1 MPNYQDSKALVL
13 KYYAELEAASADQV
27 AGVLDRYTDSDYQ
40 FRGVHPFNEI
50 DGSAN
55 VANTVW
61 KPLLRAFTAM
71 QRRQDIFMA
80 GSNNEDG
87 TTWVTSMG
95 QFMGL
100 FDEDWLGIPSTG
112 KITFLPYV
120 EFSRISDGK
129 IGESAFFCD
138 IISVMNQ
145 AGLAPLPIQTGADII
160 NPGPRTHD
168 GLMFDVQ
175 DPAESKQTLDLA
187 NRMCDDLV
195 SDGLESSSKTLARTW
210 HDDMTWF
217 GPAGIGATYT
227 INRYQVQHQGPFGA
241 GLDDIVF
248 NGHVCNYAEGN
259 YAGWFGWPNL
269 TMTSRGGFMGLP
281 ASDRRLDMRVVDMY
295 RRDGDK
301 LAENWI
307 FIDMLYW
314 MMQQDVDVLERTR
327 QIVRA

>member
-1 MPNYQDSKALVL
+1 MPDFQDSKALVL
-13 KYYAELEAASADQV
+13 NFYKEFEAASANNV
-27 AGVLDRYTDSDYQ
+27 GSVLEKYTSSDYQ

-50 DGSAN
+50 DGASA
-55 VANTVW
+55 VADTVW
-61 KPLLRAFTAM
+61 KPLRTAFTAM

-80 GSNNEDG
+80 GTNSQDG
-87 TTWVTSMG
+87 TEWVTSMG

-100 FDEDWLGIPSTG
+100 FDNDWLGIPSTG
-112 KITFLPYV
+112 KIIFLPYV
-120 EFSRISDGK
+120 EFNKISDGK
-129 IGESAFFCD
+129 ISESAFFCD

-145 AGLAPLPIQTGADII
+145 AGLTPLPIQTGADII
-160 NPGPRTHD
+160 NPGPRTHA

-187 NRMCDDLV
+187 NKMLDDLV
-195 SDGLESSSKTLARTW
+195 SDSLESSSKTLARTW
-210 HDDMTWF
+210 HQDMTWF
-217 GPAGIGATYT
+217 GPAGIGATFT
-227 INRYQVQHQGPFGA
+227 IDRYQVQHQGPFGA

-248 NGHVCNYAEGN
+248 NGHLCNYAEGN

-269 TMTSRGGFMGLP
+269 TMTSSGGFMGLP
-281 ASDRRLDMRVVDMY
+281 AFDGQLHMRVVDMY

-314 MMQQDVDVLERTR
+314 MLQQDVDVLARTR
-327 QIVRA
+327 QIVRR